1 MGHPVIW
8 IEWLLSTLFDA
19 SLLTPEP
26 PIGGSF
32 FLVMP
37 SAGCAFADSTGGRV
51 DCPQTV
57 HIEGDF
63 LTLACEGGVR

>member
-32 FLVMP
+32 FWSCRAQVVHLP
-37 SAGCAFADSTGGRV
+37 TAHGGEWIVLKRCTLRV
-51 DCPQTV
+51 TS
-57 HIEGDF
+57 
-63 LTLACEGGVR
+63 